1 MFVDLGPIE
10 WVTSY
15 LQVERMRSTT
25 ARTAFEHTTTFP
37 ECARSAMLLSETQR
51 FSPLV
56 PLLGTF
62 VGYHRDV
69 ISSFYNVCV
78 GVHMRVRAWC
88 AAWRVQL
95 RVVTTGAAGGTLQVQ
110 PVGRPLVRCF
120 QSDVAAAALV
130 GAGTSQQPVV

>member
-15 LQVERMRSTT
+15 LRVERMRSTT

-37 ECARSAMLLSETQR
+37 ERARSAMLLSETQR

-78 GVHMRVRAWC
+78 VWACTCACC
-88 AAWRVQL
+88 AAWRVRL

-110 PVGRPLVRCF
+110 PVGRPLVRCV